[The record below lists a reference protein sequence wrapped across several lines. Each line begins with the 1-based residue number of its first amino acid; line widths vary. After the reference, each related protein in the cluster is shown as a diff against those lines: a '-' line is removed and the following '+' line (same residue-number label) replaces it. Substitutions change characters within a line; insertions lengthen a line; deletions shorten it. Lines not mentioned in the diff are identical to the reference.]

1 MEDSSVI
8 ITNKVDEINSDIV
21 NDNSLTISRCNDN
34 IIENN
39 EIDNKIIDLFDNLSI
54 SLSLPLTLTLPLPI
68 NTNDND
74 ITKQNNLKDEY
85 LKSNINKW
93 IKLIPFNKTYDFSLY
108 KRKDYFIHVAD
119 IKLDIELNKDNN
131 KKRNT
136 LIQFVPIIEK
146 KLFEDKEEYIY
157 IFLINDNIVK
167 IGGTRTGLKG
177 RVSSYLC
184 GHHIEE
190 RGKSGDC
197 SKTNGFI
204 YNTFYFYL
212 SHNANIKMYGY
223 KIPKIKHNCDI
234 LDETIEITLQ
244 TYHAYESI
252 FLNDFKNIYGTFP
265 ILCDNSDPAYK

>member
-8 ITNKVDEINSDIV
+8 ITNKVDEINSNIV

-54 SLSLPLTLTLPLPI
+54 SLQLPLLLPLPL
-68 NTNDND
+68 NNNDND
-74 ITKQNNLKDEY
+74 ITKQKNLKDEY
-85 LKSNINKW
+85 LKSNIKKW

-223 KIPKIKHNCDI
+223 KIPKIKHKCDI